1 MRIDAAS
8 NSMVLGA
15 SGQPPIPTSAPRAP
29 ADLAALVGV
38 LPSASLLLAADAPRF
53 TILAASPPYIA
64 ATRQTRESLVAS
76 GLFEVFP
83 EHPGEGGVDA
93 LRASLE
99 RALVTGAPDEI
110 ALQRYDVRRP
120 DGSIEERYWRELNA
134 PVTDANGIVRYVLHT
149 VEDRTETVVGTAARH
164 RAERLQREA
173 EEANRAKTEFLAI
186 MSHELRTPLNA
197 IGGYAELLEL
207 GIHGPLTE
215 AQRDAIGRLR
225 RSQKHLLGLINQ
237 VLHHARIETHAVRY
251 NLEAVLVSD
260 ILHLVQGLLAPQLR
274 AKELRYSANL
284 ADTTV
289 AMYAD
294 REKVQQIV
302 VNLLSNAVKFTPR
315 GGRVAIECETA
326 RDAVRIAVRDTG
338 IGIAPDK
345 LESIFEPFVQV
356 ESGRNRSHEGV
367 GLGLAIARNLARGM
381 HGDLTVESAVGSGS
395 RFVISLPRA

>member
-1 MRIDAAS
+1 
-8 NSMVLGA
+8 MVFGA
-15 SGQPPIPTSAPRAP
+15 SSHSSLPASAQPVVAELT
-29 ADLAALVGV
+29 ALVGA

-53 TILAASPPYIA
+53 TILAASASYIA
-64 ATRQTRESLVAS
+64 ATRQRHDALVSS

-99 RALVTGAPDEI
+99 RVLATGAPDEI
-110 ALQRYDVRRP
+110 ALQRYDVRRT
-120 DGSIEERYWRELNA
+120 DGSVEERYWRELNA
-134 PVTDANGIVRYVLHT
+134 PVSDASGVVRFVLHT
-149 VEDRTETVVGTAARH
+149 VEDRTETVVGAAARR
-164 RAERLQREA
+164 RAERLQQQA

-197 IGGYAELLEL
+197 IDGYAELLEL

-251 NLEAVLVSD
+251 DLEAVAVSD
-260 ILHLVQGLLAPQLR
+260 VLHLVEGLLAPQLR
-274 AKELRYSANL
+274 AKELRYSAALPDLTL
-284 ADTTV
+284 AI
-289 AMYAD
+289 YAD

-302 VNLLSNAVKFTPR
+302 VNLMSNAVKFTPR
-315 GGRVAIECETA
+315 GGGVSIDCEADDDT
-326 RDAVRIAVRDTG
+326 VRISVRDTG
-338 IGIAPDK
+338 IGIAADK

-356 ESGRNRSHEGV
+356 DAGRSRSHEGV

-381 HGDLTVESAVGSGS
+381 GGDLTVESTLGAGST
-395 RFVISLPRA
+395 FVVTMPRA